1 MAVLE
6 FEKGVTLKG
15 GGAMNKKLQW
25 LGKLGML
32 VLLTLTTACLPEG
45 VRVPQSD
52 LLSVLERKSGL
63 IAYIGPDNNIYI
75 VDQSGTKP
83 VQVTEDAHT
92 GGSDYLIYSVP
103 TWSLDGK
110 SLAFAAYSGTDTS
123 SSPETSQLFVA
134 QKDGKHLVEA
144 YSSPE
149 YLIYYYWSPDS
160 RHLSFLS
167 DTSGS
172 NLALKIISPEGGE
185 PEILDVGQP
194 YYWSWAPDSHSI
206 LAHVGDNTPGFPS
219 HLSVLQLAENVTEEG
234 LAIKPT
240 NFKAPA
246 YSPDGKQ
253 VLVAGETEKGNSA
266 LLLAD
271 SNAAD
276 QQPKT
281 ITEYAGNIAFT
292 WSPNGKSIA
301 YIASG
306 ETSAPLLLGKLIIV
320 DPTGKQAPIELED
333 ELAHAFFW
341 SPDSKSIAYFTPY
354 LRPQPTAE
362 PGADSSPSQ
371 AQSEIVWSLSV
382 LDVKSGKSHLVATFS
397 PPERFLQILPFFDQ
411 YRHSVTI
418 WSPDSKNLVVSAYLQ
433 DGSPGIFV
441 VAASGNLEP
450 RFLAEG
456 WVGFWSWK

>member
-1 MAVLE
+1 
-6 FEKGVTLKG
+6 
-15 GGAMNKKLQW
+15 MNKKQW
-25 LGKLGML
+25 LGMLGL
-32 VLLTLTTACLPEG
+32 IGLLMLTTACLPEG
-45 VRVPQSD
+45 IRVPQSD
-52 LLSVLERKSGL
+52 LLSALERKSGL
-63 IAYIGPDNNIYI
+63 IAYVGPDNNIYI

-103 TWSLDGK
+103 TWSLDGQ
-110 SLAFAAYSGTDTS
+110 SLAFAAYSGSGTS
-123 SSPETSQLFVA
+123 STPTTSQLFVA
-134 QKDGKHLVEA
+134 KKDGQSLVEA
-144 YSSPE
+144 YSSPD

-172 NLALKIISPEGGE
+172 SLALKIISPDGGE
-185 PEILDVGQP
+185 PETLDVGQP
-194 YYWSWAPDSHSI
+194 YYWSWSPDSQSI

-219 HLSVLQLAENVTEEG
+219 HLSVLQLTENVTEEG

-240 NFKAPA
+240 SFKAPA
-246 YSPDGKQ
+246 YSPDGRQ
-253 VLVAGETEKGNSA
+253 VLVAGETASGNPA
-266 LLLAD
+266 LLLA
-271 SNAAD
+271 NVEAAG
-276 QQPKT
+276 QEPKT
-281 ITEYAGNIAFT
+281 ITEYTGNIAFT
-292 WSPNGKSIA
+292 WSPDGKRIA

-306 ETSAPLLLGKLIIV
+306 ETSAPLLLGKLVIV
-320 DPTGKQAPIELED
+320 DPSGKQKPVELQE

-341 SPDSKSIAYFTPY
+341 SPDGKSIAYFTPY
-354 LRPQPTAE
+354 LRPPATSE
-362 PGADSSPSQ
+362 PGEDASTASQ
-371 AQSEIVWSLSV
+371 SESEIVWSLSV
-382 LDVKSGKSHLVATFS
+382 LDVKSGKSHLIATFS

-411 YRHSVTI
+411 YRQSVTL
-418 WSPDSKNLVVSAYLQ
+418 WSPDSKNLVVSSYLQ

>member
-1 MAVLE
+1 
-6 FEKGVTLKG
+6 
-15 GGAMNKKLQW
+15 MNKKLQW
-25 LGKLGML
+25 FGKLGLM
-32 VLLTLTTACLPEG
+32 VLLTLTTACLPQG
-45 VRVPQSD
+45 IRVPQSEF
-52 LLSVLERKSGL
+52 LSALERKSGL
-63 IAYIGPDNNIYI
+63 IAYVGPDNNIYI
-75 VDQSGTKP
+75 VDQSGAKP

-103 TWSLDGK
+103 TWSLDGQ
-110 SLAFAAYSGTDTS
+110 SLAFAAYSGSGTS
-123 SSPETSQLFVA
+123 STPAASQLFVS
-134 QKDGKHLVEA
+134 QKDGQHLVQA

-172 NLALKIISPEGGE
+172 SLALKIISPEGGE
-185 PEILDVGQP
+185 PETLDVGQP

-246 YSPDGKQ
+246 YSPDGRQ
-253 VLVAGETEKGNSA
+253 VLVAGETAEGKSA

-271 SNAAD
+271 ADAAGN
-276 QQPKT
+276 QPRA
-281 ITEYAGNIAFT
+281 ITEYSGNIAFT
-292 WSPNGKSIA
+292 WSPDGKHIA

-306 ETSAPLLLGKLIIV
+306 DTSAPLLLGNLVIV
-320 DPTGKQAPIELED
+320 DPAGKQKPIELED

-341 SPDSKSIAYFTPY
+341 SPNGKSIAYFTPY
-354 LRPQPTAE
+354 LRPPPTPE
-362 PGADSSPSQ
+362 PGKDSSTTSE
-371 AQSEIVWSLSV
+371 SEIVWSLSV
-382 LDVKSGKSHLVATFS
+382 LEVKSGKSRLIATFS

-411 YRHSVTI
+411 YRQSVTI
-418 WSPDSKNLVVSAYLQ
+418 WSPDSKNLVVSAYLP

-441 VAASGNLEP
+441 VAASGKLEP